1 MKSPRRRPRA
11 SDSSSKRCPTANS
24 RRALLP
30 WPNGWRRCRL
40 INFRCSSC
48 YAITPRR
55 TWGLPLRGW
64 SARYSTESRGIRRK
78 ASISSRARSRR
89 AFGRRSASATIRSA
103 TTVPD
108 RARKIPPS
116 RAPAKPQAQRPANG
130 RGDPGTQYSRCGRSL
145 PRAMP
150 NDPSS
155 LPFPSAARQFRRE
168 LSPMT
173 ASDTTFPD
181 DDGGFRLRG
190 QELSRVE
197 ALSDVVFGFAL
208 TLLGVSAEV
217 PKTFDQLLVIMREF
231 PAFAICFA
239 ILISLWHD
247 HYRFFRRYGLQDRRT
262 IFLNGLLLFI
272 VILYV

>member
-1 MKSPRRRPRA
+1 
-11 SDSSSKRCPTANS
+11 
-24 RRALLP
+24 
-30 WPNGWRRCRL
+30 
-40 INFRCSSC
+40 
-48 YAITPRR
+48 
-55 TWGLPLRGW
+55 
-64 SARYSTESRGIRRK
+64 
-78 ASISSRARSRR
+78 
-89 AFGRRSASATIRSA
+89 
-103 TTVPD
+103 
-108 RARKIPPS
+108 
-116 RAPAKPQAQRPANG
+116 
-130 RGDPGTQYSRCGRSL
+130 
-145 PRAMP
+145 
-150 NDPSS
+150 
-155 LPFPSAARQFRRE
+155 
-168 LSPMT
+168 MT

-272 VILYV
+272 VILYVYPLKFLFSLLVTLSTTTGEPMARMPDGKLVSMITFGQAEWITFIYGLGVAAVYAVLALLYAHAFRLRDMLHLNPLEAFETRERIIGNLLRSGLGLTAAVGAVALGGYRGRWAGYVVFGLIPVVAIIHHSAVKRGREKLIALATTSPAE

>member
-1 MKSPRRRPRA
+1 
-11 SDSSSKRCPTANS
+11 
-24 RRALLP
+24 
-30 WPNGWRRCRL
+30 
-40 INFRCSSC
+40 
-48 YAITPRR
+48 
-55 TWGLPLRGW
+55 
-64 SARYSTESRGIRRK
+64 
-78 ASISSRARSRR
+78 
-89 AFGRRSASATIRSA
+89 
-103 TTVPD
+103 
-108 RARKIPPS
+108 
-116 RAPAKPQAQRPANG
+116 
-130 RGDPGTQYSRCGRSL
+130 
-145 PRAMP
+145 
-150 NDPSS
+150 
-155 LPFPSAARQFRRE
+155 
-168 LSPMT
+168 MT

-272 VILYV
+272 VILYVYPLKFLFSLLVTLSTTTGEPMARMPDGKLVSMISFGQAEWITFIYGLGVAAVYAVLALLYAHAFRLRDALHLNPLEAFETRERIIGNLLRSGLGLTAAVGAVVLGGYRGRWAGYVVFGLIPVVAIIHHSAVKRGREKLIALATNSPAE

>member
-1 MKSPRRRPRA
+1 
-11 SDSSSKRCPTANS
+11 
-24 RRALLP
+24 
-30 WPNGWRRCRL
+30 
-40 INFRCSSC
+40 
-48 YAITPRR
+48 
-55 TWGLPLRGW
+55 
-64 SARYSTESRGIRRK
+64 
-78 ASISSRARSRR
+78 
-89 AFGRRSASATIRSA
+89 
-103 TTVPD
+103 
-108 RARKIPPS
+108 
-116 RAPAKPQAQRPANG
+116 
-130 RGDPGTQYSRCGRSL
+130 
-145 PRAMP
+145 
-150 NDPSS
+150 
-155 LPFPSAARQFRRE
+155 
-168 LSPMT
+168 MT

-272 VILYV
+272 VILYVYPLKFLFSLLVTLSTTTGEPMARMPDGKLVSMISFGQAEWITFIYGLGVAAVYAVLALLYAHAFRLRDALHLNPLEAFETRERIIGNLLRSGLGLTAAVGAVALGGYRGRWAGYVVFGLIPVVAIIHHSAVKRGREKLIALATNSPAG

>member
-1 MKSPRRRPRA
+1 
-11 SDSSSKRCPTANS
+11 
-24 RRALLP
+24 
-30 WPNGWRRCRL
+30 
-40 INFRCSSC
+40 
-48 YAITPRR
+48 
-55 TWGLPLRGW
+55 
-64 SARYSTESRGIRRK
+64 
-78 ASISSRARSRR
+78 
-89 AFGRRSASATIRSA
+89 
-103 TTVPD
+103 
-108 RARKIPPS
+108 
-116 RAPAKPQAQRPANG
+116 
-130 RGDPGTQYSRCGRSL
+130 
-145 PRAMP
+145 
-150 NDPSS
+150 
-155 LPFPSAARQFRRE
+155 
-168 LSPMT
+168 MT

-272 VILYV
+272 VILYVYPLKFLFSLLVTLSTTTGEPMARMPDGKLVSMISFGQAEWITFIYGLGVAAVYAVLALLYAHAFRLRDALHLNPLEAFETRERIIGNLLRSGLGLAAAVGAVALGGYRGRWAGYVVFGLIPVVAIIHHSAVKRGREKLIALATNSPAG

>member
-1 MKSPRRRPRA
+1 
-11 SDSSSKRCPTANS
+11 
-24 RRALLP
+24 
-30 WPNGWRRCRL
+30 
-40 INFRCSSC
+40 
-48 YAITPRR
+48 
-55 TWGLPLRGW
+55 
-64 SARYSTESRGIRRK
+64 
-78 ASISSRARSRR
+78 
-89 AFGRRSASATIRSA
+89 
-103 TTVPD
+103 
-108 RARKIPPS
+108 
-116 RAPAKPQAQRPANG
+116 
-130 RGDPGTQYSRCGRSL
+130 
-145 PRAMP
+145 
-150 NDPSS
+150 
-155 LPFPSAARQFRRE
+155 
-168 LSPMT
+168 MT
-173 ASDTTFPD
+173 ASDTTFP

-272 VILYV
+272 VILYVYPLKFLFSLLVTLSTTAGEPMARMPDGKLVSMISFGQAEWITFIYGLGVAAVYAVLALLYAHAFRLRDTLHLNPLEAFETRERIIGNLLRSGLGLTAAVGAVALGGYRGRWAGYVVFGLIPVVAIIHHSAVKRGREKLIALATNSPAE

>member
-1 MKSPRRRPRA
+1 
-11 SDSSSKRCPTANS
+11 
-24 RRALLP
+24 
-30 WPNGWRRCRL
+30 
-40 INFRCSSC
+40 
-48 YAITPRR
+48 
-55 TWGLPLRGW
+55 
-64 SARYSTESRGIRRK
+64 
-78 ASISSRARSRR
+78 
-89 AFGRRSASATIRSA
+89 
-103 TTVPD
+103 
-108 RARKIPPS
+108 
-116 RAPAKPQAQRPANG
+116 
-130 RGDPGTQYSRCGRSL
+130 
-145 PRAMP
+145 
-150 NDPSS
+150 
-155 LPFPSAARQFRRE
+155 
-168 LSPMT
+168 MT

-272 VILYV
+272 VILYVYPLKFLFSLLVTLSTTTGEPMARMPDGKLVSMISFGQAEWITFIYGLGVAAVYAVLALLYAHAFRLRDTLHLNPLEAFETRERIIGNLLRSGLGLTAAVGAVALGGYRGRWAGYVVFGLIPVVAIIHHSAVKRGREKLIALATNSPAE

>member
-1 MKSPRRRPRA
+1 
-11 SDSSSKRCPTANS
+11 
-24 RRALLP
+24 
-30 WPNGWRRCRL
+30 
-40 INFRCSSC
+40 
-48 YAITPRR
+48 
-55 TWGLPLRGW
+55 
-64 SARYSTESRGIRRK
+64 
-78 ASISSRARSRR
+78 
-89 AFGRRSASATIRSA
+89 
-103 TTVPD
+103 
-108 RARKIPPS
+108 
-116 RAPAKPQAQRPANG
+116 
-130 RGDPGTQYSRCGRSL
+130 
-145 PRAMP
+145 
-150 NDPSS
+150 
-155 LPFPSAARQFRRE
+155 
-168 LSPMT
+168 MT
-173 ASDTTFPD
+173 ASDTTFP

-272 VILYV
+272 VILYVYPLKFLFSLLVTLSTTTGEPMARMPDGKLVSMITFGQAEWITFIYGLGVAAVYAVLALLYAHAFRLRDTLHLNPLEAFETRERIIGNLLRSGLGLTAAVGAVALGGYRGRWAGYVVFGLIPVVAIIHHSAVKRGREKLIALATNSPAE